1 MRAGASVKGLVQ
13 VEAPEVR
20 TFVCFQRRV
29 CQLLTKP
36 RVLGAHDVL
45 RLQLQHSFG
54 VCGDGLRGLRQPVA
68 LDVHLHLGRHLHALL
83 VHGAVIYGGRR
94 PVLLELLSKLVSS
107 KQSVTIHKVRRH
119 RPYSHR
125 LPLCTM

>member
-1 MRAGASVKGLVQ
+1 MRGLVQ
-13 VEAPEVR
+13 AAAPETR

-29 CQLLTKP
+29 CQLLTEP

-45 RLQLQHSFG
+45 RLQLQHGFG

-83 VHGAVIYGGRR
+83 VHGAIVYGGRR

-107 KQSVTIHKVRRH
+107 KQSMTIHKVRRRRHYLH
-119 RPYSHR
+119 RM
-125 LPLCTM
+125 PLRTM